1 MVESLF
7 LSIAMGKERSGVP
20 TGCHVSV
27 RTRTG
32 CFLPSVRTDGRT
44 RAATRRSRQIA
55 RAGGDERWDDDEAGT
70 ARESP
75 AGTRLFTARTSS
87 SSEPLAETVQS
98 IQSSTSA
105 VLYSQSAKWSTKKV
119 WFRQK
124 EQERTDLEHWI
135 YSSKFK
141 ALRMHPKSQQEVWL
155 S

>member
-27 RTRTG
+27 GTRTG
-32 CFLPSVRTDGRT
+32 RFLPSVRTHGRT

-55 RAGGDERWDDDEAGT
+55 RAETRDDMMRRPAPHVSLR
-70 ARESP
+70 RE
-75 AGTRLFTARTSS
+75 GTRLFTARTSL

-141 ALRMHPKSQQEVWL
+141 ALRMYP
-155 S
+155 